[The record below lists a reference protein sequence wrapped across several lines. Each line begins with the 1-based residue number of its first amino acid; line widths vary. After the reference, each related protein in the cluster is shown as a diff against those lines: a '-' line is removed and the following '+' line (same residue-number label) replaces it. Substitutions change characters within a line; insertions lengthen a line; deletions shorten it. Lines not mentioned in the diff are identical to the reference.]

1 MSHLVLDSADIAR
14 HRRIAGFLRNL
25 EKLKATAA
33 DYKKREADAKS
44 GDGEFQTNS
53 LESVLGNPLHHLEL
67 MKRIR
72 ACNPSIYFELSTAT
86 KRYGLYY
93 ADANSRGTP
102 NMPGVRY
109 MGMSIAQGISPE
121 FTPKILKDDGN
132 LKSVQHGYRT
142 VLARLLRQGF
152 ITEPQIRKHFGLP
165 SRDSYRWKQVAT

>member
-1 MSHLVLDSADIAR
+1 MPHLVLDSAAIQR
-14 HRRIAGFLRNL
+14 HLRIAGFLRNL
-25 EKLKATAA
+25 DKLKSSAA

-67 MKRIR
+67 MRR
-72 ACNPSIYFELSTAT
+72 LRLCNRNLYFELSTAT
-86 KRYGLYY
+86 RRYGIYY
-93 ADANSRGTP
+93 PDASSRGTAS
-102 NMPGVRY
+102 MPGVRY
-109 MGMSIAQGISPE
+109 LGMSIAQGVNPE

-165 SRDSYRWKQVAT
+165 SRDSYRWKQVTT